1 MATGTSSFDYYDYIV
16 VGGGTAGCVIASR
29 LSETADVRVL
39 LLEAGDKEP
48 LDAMAVPAA
57 WPTLMGTS
65 ADWADTSVVQAATGT
80 PIPVPRG
87 RGLGGSSSMNGLAFL
102 RGHRTSYDAWPG
114 LGASRWGYDD
124 LLPFFRRSET
134 TRGRDTAV
142 RGVDGPLA
150 VAPSA
155 VPNPVVRAGIEAAVE
170 LGYERAGDITSGL
183 ETGAGWC
190 DINVVDGVRQSAA
203 DAYLRPVLGRPNLVV
218 VTEALVRRLRVEN
231 GRCTGVEYTKS
242 GESFTGHCSPDGEV
256 VLTAGAIGSPQL
268 LMLSGIGPREH
279 LRQVGVGVVEDLPGV
294 GANLQDHPMS
304 TVNYTAKRAV
314 PGNPRDTLGNAV
326 ALIRTDPALAG
337 PDMQFV
343 FSWAPYHSPALVVP
357 EQSYTIAASVMTP
370 HSRGSVRLASSD
382 AGVPPMVDPN
392 YFGDSR
398 DITTMAAGLRLAREI
413 GQADA
418 FADWRGAELR
428 PGPEVDDADADAV
441 RDYLFKSLM
450 VYFHYTGTCR
460 IGDDEMAVV
469 DTDLRV
475 RGVAGLRVADASVMP
490 SIPSANTNATV
501 YAIAER
507 AASLL
512 KD

>member
-1 MATGTSSFDYYDYIV
+1 MATDVSNFDYIV

-29 LSETADVRVL
+29 LSENPDVRVL
-39 LLEAGDKEP
+39 LLEAGDKDP
-48 LDAMAVPAA
+48 LDAMAVPAV

-87 RGLGGSSSMNGLAFL
+87 RGLGGSSSMNGLAFV
-102 RGHRTSYDAWPG
+102 RGHRSSYDAWPG
-114 LGASRWGYDD
+114 LGASGWGYDD

-134 TRGRDTAV
+134 TKGRDTAV
-142 RGVDGPLA
+142 RGVDGPLT
-150 VAPSA
+150 VGPSA
-155 VPNPVVRAGIEAAVE
+155 VPNPVACAGIEAAVE
-170 LGYERAGDITSGL
+170 IGYEPASDITSGL

-190 DINVVDGVRQSAA
+190 DVNVVDGVRQSAA
-203 DAYLRPVLGRPNLVV
+203 DAYLRPVLGRSNLVV
-218 VTEALVRRLRVEN
+218 VTEALVRRLRVDN
-231 GRCTGVEYTKS
+231 GRCTGVEYTKAGQS
-242 GESFTGHCSPDGEV
+242 LTGHCTAEGEV
-256 VLTAGAIGSPQL
+256 VLTAGAIGSAQL
-268 LMLSGIGPREH
+268 LMLAGIGPQEN
-279 LRQVGVGVVEDLPGV
+279 LRQVGLDVVQDLPGV
-294 GANLQDHPMS
+294 GTNLQDHPMS

-314 PGNPRDTLGNAV
+314 PGNPQDTLGNAV

-337 PDMQFV
+337 PDMQFL
-343 FSWAPYHSPALVVP
+343 FSWVAYHSPALVVP
-357 EQSYTIAASVMTP
+357 EQSYTITVAVMTP
-370 HSRGSVRLASSD
+370 YSRGSVRLASSD
-382 AGVPPMVDPN
+382 AGVPPTVDPN

-418 FADWRGAELR
+418 FADWRGAELY
-428 PGPEVDDADADAV
+428 PGPDVDNADAV
-441 RDYLFKSLM
+441 RDYLHKSLM

-460 IGDDEMAVV
+460 IGNDEMAVV

-475 RGVAGLRVADASVMP
+475 RGVSGLRVADASVMP

-512 KD
+512 KG